1 MLVHLQPHTR
11 THSTLGGDPTHTYIV
26 EQNASISTQVG
37 DWTVQISGIR
47 FTSNG
52 KYVCGY
58 VESSQELM
66 QVLENYRTTTGTAF
80 SNAQSLANAM
90 KTIEDGLLQTRFM
103 SPASRPRLFWQM
115 NAGEPSI
122 PYDGVPFMSVG
133 HGTELP
139 CVRFGGRRKKVD
151 QYTLP
156 TGDVIPV
163 DIRFKTGCEAKI
175 TIRRIL
181 RYPSAEYT
189 DIGVQGIAAVR
200 RTRKQLLDDLVQKII
215 TGVAKPSERYYFL
228 LPTPMAHGGHA
239 IPEIEG
245 ALPIAQTVSEEII
258 NQLSNGVTD
267 IAVLRD
273 HVKNYVNSS
282 YGTEV
287 TLHVNDPTYFP
298 SNFDIFRHVYWLY
311 KAGQVIDQESA
322 LKATI
327 GGLSTMDQN
336 LVQSVSSSNA
346 THTSKPSVTSASES
360 ITSVYSIIMDD
371 GSGPDGTSTLDH
383 LGENPMRADQEVELN
398 SGDTSH
404 EVSIANQISMSSPIA
419 VPSSLPASHLAH
431 LVKRSVSSVAGGP
444 KVMTPLSRGIATTS
458 RSVTSDYNSTCTPH
472 AEVCI
477 MYC

>member
-1 MLVHLQPHTR
+1 M
-11 THSTLGGDPTHTYIV
+11 S
-26 EQNASISTQVG
+26 
-37 DWTVQISGIR
+37 
-47 FTSNG
+47 
-52 KYVCGY
+52 
-58 VESSQELM
+58 
-66 QVLENYRTTTGTAF
+66 VLETYRTITGTAF
-80 SNAQSLANAM
+80 SNAQSLASAM

-189 DIGVQGIAAVR
+189 DMGVQGIAAVR

-215 TGVAKPSERYYFL
+215 TGIAKPSERFYFL
-228 LPTPMAHGGHA
+228 LPTPIAHGGHA

-245 ALPIAQTVSEEII
+245 APPIAQNVSDEII
-258 NQLSNGVTD
+258 NQLGNGITD
-267 IAVLRD
+267 IAVLRE
-273 HVKNYVNSS
+273 HVKNYVHST
-282 YGTEV
+282 YGTDG
-287 TLHVNDPTYFP
+287 TLHINDPTYFP

-311 KAGQVIDQESA
+311 KTGQVIDQESA

-327 GGLSTMDQN
+327 GGLSTIDQN
-336 LVQSVSSSNA
+336 LVQSVSAATSSHSN
-346 THTSKPSVTSASES
+346 KPSVTSASES

-371 GSGPDGTSTLDH
+371 GSGSDGASALEQLSETPIRT
-383 LGENPMRADQEVELN
+383 DQEVELN
-398 SGDTSH
+398 AGGGSR
-404 EVSIANQISMSSPIA
+404 EVSIASQINMAPIS

-431 LVKRSVSSVAGGP
+431 LVKRSMSGGIVNSASVGGNRAVS
-444 KVMTPLSRGIATTS
+444 TLSKMSKSAN
-458 RSVTSDYNSTCTPH
+458 DMNSSPNI
-472 AEVCI
+472 EVCK
-477 MYC
+477 CLGV